1 MWVFWGE
8 TGAGVAGGIGGEWRR
23 GCEGEAA
30 GGQSLK
36 DLFEKVD
43 ATSAIPYNIRSN
55 ISTDKYTIVFP
66 KTEGKCF
73 TATKNN
79 KNDYSF
85 VLVQENS
92 TSAPGMPSVKKEG
105 QNKLV
110 FTPVLGIQG
119 GDEAEEDGDA
129 EEKDGDAEG
138 KVDEKPTENS
148 GSGGGDGGAAGG
160 NSNAPEATQMTMTIQ
175 FQDDNGPIQ
184 INLDEKYKNLICVC
198 WKSNTSSS

>member
-1 MWVFWGE
+1 M
-8 TGAGVAGGIGGEWRR
+8 
-23 GCEGEAA
+23 
-30 GGQSLK
+30 
-36 DLFEKVD
+36 
-43 ATSAIPYNIRSN
+43 
-55 ISTDKYTIVFP
+55 
-66 KTEGKCF
+66 
-73 TATKNN
+73 
-79 KNDYSF
+79 
-85 VLVQENS
+85 
-92 TSAPGMPSVKKEG
+92 
-105 QNKLV
+105 
-110 FTPVLGIQG
+110 LGIKG
-119 GDEAEEDGDA
+119 GDEAEEDGDEA